1 MAVSA
6 LCWSDF
12 RGRCSLAG
20 PSAACRCR
28 ARAVLCAVLC
38 GCLLLLR
45 CCCAGAAVACACAPL
60 LLVCT
65 VSVVRRL
72 RKPAGRL
79 VFDGIRISTAGGRC
93 LGLVL
98 RGAGSVSVYYARH
111 AGSVRSVHSV
121 PSSAPKS
128 IRQRHRRPGSST
140 VFFIVPPRVSAI
152 KGYGFINQGNG
163 ILFFLLNFFI
173 ELRFPPKIDEAEK
186 SGWVVSSG
194 RPEKMLRAQFRS
206 RGSGEYSRHPAK
218 ITHPGPR
225 ILDAPDPHRR
235 LKPEAPPRPAPRGEE
250 GRQLGPVPPL
260 CARSWALFII
270 S

>member
-1 MAVSA
+1 MRPAFFYAPRAFGAQRLCAPSARRILRLVRLWGFSTTVQFCDILGDPVWRPPFELDLHSVLLRRVHPSCSPTSVFLSLPPRPGRMAVSA

-45 CCCAGAAVACACAPL
+45 CCCAGAAAACARAPL

-65 VSVVRRL
+65 VTAVRRL

-79 VFDGIRISTAGGRC
+79 VFGGIRISTAGGRC

-128 IRQRHRRPGSST
+128 IRQRHRRPWLIHT
-140 VFFIVPPRVSAI
+140 VF
-152 KGYGFINQGNG
+152 
-163 ILFFLLNFFI
+163 LL
-173 ELRFPPKIDEAEK
+173 
-186 SGWVVSSG
+186 S
-194 RPEKMLRAQFRS
+194 
-206 RGSGEYSRHPAK
+206 
-218 ITHPGPR
+218 HPG
-225 ILDAPDPHRR
+225 
-235 LKPEAPPRPAPRGEE
+235 
-250 GRQLGPVPPL
+250 
-260 CARSWALFII
+260 
-270 S
+270 

>member
-1 MAVSA
+1 MATPVRAGPPFRFTSSGPPFV
-6 LCWSDF
+6 LPDF
-12 RGRCSLAG
+12 SFSLPPSSPWTDGGLLSLLERGRCSLAG
-20 PSAACRCR
+20 PSAACCCR

-45 CCCAGAAVACACAPL
+45 CCCAGAAAACACAPL

-65 VSVVRRL
+65 VTVVRRL

-79 VFDGIRISTAGGRC
+79 VFGGIRISTAGGRC

-140 VFFIVPPRVSAI
+140 PYFYCPTPGKRD
-152 KGYGFINQGNG
+152 QG
-163 ILFFLLNFFI
+163 L
-173 ELRFPPKIDEAEK
+173 
-186 SGWVVSSG
+186 WVYNIPIPS
-194 RPEKMLRAQFRS
+194 
-206 RGSGEYSRHPAK
+206 
-218 ITHPGPR
+218 T
-225 ILDAPDPHRR
+225 
-235 LKPEAPPRPAPRGEE
+235 
-250 GRQLGPVPPL
+250 
-260 CARSWALFII
+260 ALALVI
-270 S
+270 SDHL